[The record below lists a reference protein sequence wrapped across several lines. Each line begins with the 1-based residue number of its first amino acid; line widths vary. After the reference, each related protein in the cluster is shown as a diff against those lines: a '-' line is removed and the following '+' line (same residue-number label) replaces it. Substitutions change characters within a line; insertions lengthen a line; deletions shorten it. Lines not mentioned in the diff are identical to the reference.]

1 MLHPSFSP
9 SHEHDILKHMILSIK
24 TTFLCILEGA
34 AVVLFSSALTY
45 ILNSWGKSP
54 FFLMSFHC
62 QLSAAEKSKTLELFT
77 TRRNEYRIAALTCK
91 KHGDIQQAKQFLA
104 VSKVKE

>member
-1 MLHPSFSP
+1 MF
-9 SHEHDILKHMILSIK
+9 
-24 TTFLCILEGA
+24 
-34 AVVLFSSALTY
+34 
-45 ILNSWGKSP
+45 
-54 FFLMSFHC
+54 FHC

-77 TRRNEYRIAALTCK
+77 MRRNEYRIAALTCK

>member
-1 MLHPSFSP
+1 M
-9 SHEHDILKHMILSIK
+9 
-24 TTFLCILEGA
+24 C
-34 AVVLFSSALTY
+34 
-45 ILNSWGKSP
+45 
-54 FFLMSFHC
+54 FHC